1 MTHTATT
8 PTSSIKVLYFA
19 QVAELAGLREELWPL
34 PKPVTGTDWL
44 SGLEARYPQL
54 APVSR
59 LKLAINQTHAPHAS
73 LIRPGDEVAVFEPV
87 TGG

>member
-1 MTHTATT
+1 M
-8 PTSSIKVLYFA
+8 IKVLYFA
-19 QVAELAGLREELWPL
+19 HVAELTKHREEEWPL
-34 PKPVTGTDWL
+34 TDPISGSGWL
-44 SGLEARYPQL
+44 AALEARYPQL

-59 LKLAINQTHAPHAS
+59 LKLAVNQYHVGHDS

>member
-1 MTHTATT
+1 M
-8 PTSSIKVLYFA
+8 IKVLYFA
-19 QVAELAGLREELWPL
+19 HVAELTKQREEEWPL
-34 PKPVTGTDWL
+34 TDPISGAGWL
-44 SGLEARYPQL
+44 MALESRYPQL

-59 LKLAINQTHAPHAS
+59 LKLAVNQYHVGHDS